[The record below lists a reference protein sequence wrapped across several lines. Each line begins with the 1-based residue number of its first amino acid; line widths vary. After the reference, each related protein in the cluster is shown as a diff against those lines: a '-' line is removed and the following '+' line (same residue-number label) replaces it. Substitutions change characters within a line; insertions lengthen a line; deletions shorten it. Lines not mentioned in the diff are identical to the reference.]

1 MPRTMWLL
9 QRLSFRQLLV
19 VAFLLIAALLAAVSL
34 RGLGTLNRLMADSRS
49 GAEQAAT
56 QAAHMQRL
64 AERSATME
72 RAARQ
77 YLVLDD
83 SSLRERYDI
92 AAGELREDLDALAET
107 PQADA
112 EIASWRQQLGAIT
125 ALLDGPRQT
134 AAARE
139 QALALAFRELDG
151 LRNRLDER
159 LQHATDR
166 QSRSLLDEL
175 DAGRGLLTRQV
186 IAAVLLAVL
195 LALGFGVWLARP
207 LARLEAAMVALG
219 DNRLDRP
226 IDIRGP
232 ADVRRLSRRLDWLR
246 QRLAEIDADK
256 SRFLRHVSHEL
267 KTPLAAL
274 REGVALLEDGV
285 TGELSEAQ
293 REVAR
298 ILRQNTAVVQ
308 RQIEDL
314 LDFNAAAFDARRLV
328 RRKTELAALVDRVV
342 AGQQLQWQARQLNV
356 QREGGPLWAEVDAD
370 KLATAVANLLSNAI
384 RFSPL
389 GGTVR
394 LALSLHGQHAR
405 LDVCDDGPGIAE
417 TDRDHVFDPFYR
429 GAHQPE
435 GALRGSGIG
444 LSIVH
449 EVLAAHAATVVLLP
463 SERGAHFRI
472 ELPHATLA

>member
-1 MPRTMWLL
+1 
-9 QRLSFRQLLV
+9 V
-19 VAFLLIAALLAAVSL
+19 AAVSL
-34 RGLGTLNRLMADSRS
+34 RGLVTLDRLMAGSRK
-49 GAEQAAT
+49 GAEQTAELAG
-56 QAAHMQRL
+56 HMQRL
-64 AERSATME
+64 ADLGATME

-83 SSLRERYDI
+83 ASLRERYD
-92 AAGELREDLDALAET
+92 AAARELAEDLAALAAS
-107 PQADA
+107 PMPKA
-112 EIASWRQQLGAIT
+112 EFAAWRSQLDGIT
-125 ALLDGPRQT
+125 ALLDGPRTT
-134 AAARE
+134 ALARE

-151 LRNRLDER
+151 MRNRLDEQ
-159 LQHATDR
+159 LQHATDAR
-166 QSRSLLDEL
+166 SRALLDEL
-175 DAGRGLLTRQV
+175 DAGRARLAQQV
-186 IAAVLLAVL
+186 IGAMLLSVL

-207 LARLEAAMVALG
+207 LARLEEAMVALG
-219 DNRLDRP
+219 DNRLQTP

-246 QRLAEIDADK
+246 QRLTEIDADK

-274 REGVALLEDGV
+274 REGVSLLEDGV

-314 LDFNAAAFDARRLV
+314 LDFNAAAFEARRLV
-328 RRKTELAALVDRVV
+328 RRKTELAALTDRVV
-342 AGQQLQWQARQLNV
+342 TGQQLQWQARQLKV
-356 QREGGPLWAEVDAD
+356 QCEGGPLWAEVDAD
-370 KLATAVANLLSNAI
+370 KLATALANLLSNAI
-384 RFSPL
+384 RFSPV
-389 GGTVR
+389 GGR
-394 LALSLHGQHAR
+394 IALSLSFHPPLAR
-405 LDVCDDGPGIAE
+405 IDVSDQGPGIAPE
-417 TDRDHVFDPFYR
+417 DRVRVFEPFYR
-429 GAHQPE
+429 GTHQPE

-449 EVLAAHAATVVLLP
+449 EVVAAHAATITLVP
-463 SERGAHFRI
+463 AESGAHFRI